1 MNPSF
6 EETKGCLLD
15 ITNISTYNLCTN
27 DDCYQPIKWSQDG
40 CITTISSDV
49 DKAYHGRSFIFLSG
63 SIQQTLPQEI
73 YIEFHLLQ
81 VIHQYLLQ

>member
-27 DDCYQPIKWSQDG
+27 DDCYQPIKWSKDG

-49 DKAYHGRSFIFLSG
+49 DMADS
-63 SIQQTLPQEI
+63 
-73 YIEFHLLQ
+73 LLDYCHY
-81 VIHQYLLQ
+81 VYKRWVLEELYLLLHHL